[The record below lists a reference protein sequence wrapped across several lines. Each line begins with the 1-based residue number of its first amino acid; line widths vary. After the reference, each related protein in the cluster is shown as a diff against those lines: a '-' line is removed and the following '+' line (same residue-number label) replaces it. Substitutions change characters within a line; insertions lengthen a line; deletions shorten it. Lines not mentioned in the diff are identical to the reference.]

1 MSNMVEAQ
9 VIAAGVSYF
18 SADKVLGP
26 NGDPILINGAE
37 VISTQRH
44 EALLGDVV
52 EMSQHEY
59 DRLAALSAVR
69 TPSSEPIR
77 PEIPAATPFGVPMPT
92 GKDGEMQA
100 FLGPVMG
107 HPAPSAGATDLEI
120 SRAQVAGALS
130 PEESARLQ
138 EQALV
143 GANDDS
149 KEAIADRDYEGAS
162 RVSLEAE
169 IQRRNAER
177 DEDDKIV
184 PEGTGKGG
192 NVIKDDLVI
201 ALAEDDE
208 ENEE

>member
-1 MSNMVEAQ
+1 MSLVETQ

-26 NGDPILINGAE
+26 NGDPLIVKGNE

-52 EMSQHEY
+52 KMSQHEY
-59 DRLAALSAVR
+59 DRLFALNAVR
-69 TPSSEPIR
+69 IPSSAPIR
-77 PEIPAATPFGVPMPT
+77 PEIPVATPFGVPMPT
-92 GKDGEMQA
+92 GKNGEMQA
-100 FLGPVMG
+100 FQGPVMG

-120 SRAQVAGALS
+120 SRAEVAGALS

-149 KEAIADRDYEGAS
+149 AEAISDRDYEGAS
-162 RVSLEAE
+162 KTALEEE
-169 IQRRNAER
+169 IARRNEGRAEA
-177 DEDDKIV
+177 DMIV
-184 PEGTGKGG
+184 PEGTGKNGG
-192 NVIKDDLVI
+192 VVKDDLAI
-201 ALAEDDE
+201 ALTEDDE